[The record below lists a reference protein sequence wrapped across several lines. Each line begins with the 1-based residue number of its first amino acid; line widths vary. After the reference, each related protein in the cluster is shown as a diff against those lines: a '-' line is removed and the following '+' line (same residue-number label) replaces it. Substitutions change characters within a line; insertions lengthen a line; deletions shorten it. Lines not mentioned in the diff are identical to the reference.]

1 MKVGATCKR
10 QVCGGKWIDRQIDRW
25 AGRQVGGSSN
35 KMFLLLFQ
43 WTSAGVKEGQ
53 RVSQRWVTDRQ
64 ESFWMYESD
73 LHSIYIFAVSSVCLS
88 VCLSVCVFICLF
100 LSGILDV
107 CLFVCSFCLHEW
119 MDGWFSCLFVCL
131 SVGLIWCLL
140 CVCFGE

>member
-73 LHSIYIFAVSSVCLS
+73 LHSIYICCLVCLS
-88 VCLSVCVFICLF
+88 VCLSVC
-100 LSGILDV
+100 
-107 CLFVCSFCLHEW
+107 
-119 MDGWFSCLFVCL
+119 LFVCL
-131 SVGLIWCLL
+131 SVCFCLVSLMFACLCVRSVFMNGWMVGFRVCLSVCLL
-140 CVCFGE
+140 V